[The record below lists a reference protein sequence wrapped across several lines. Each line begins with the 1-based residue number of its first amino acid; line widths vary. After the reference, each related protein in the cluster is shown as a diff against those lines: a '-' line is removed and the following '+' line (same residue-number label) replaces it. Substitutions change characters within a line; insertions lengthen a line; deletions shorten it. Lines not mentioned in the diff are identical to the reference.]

1 MPRTVVDK
9 ILYHAVL
16 QCLPFG
22 VLVGMAALLVCVHGC
37 LWLLVVV
44 GCGWLV
50 GVEFGVGVVVCLLGV
65 ARSV

>member
-1 MPRTVVDK
+1 MPRTFFDNT
-9 ILYHAVL
+9 LYNSVL